1 MACTR
6 AVYLQGYFTPKNH
19 ICQFCLDCLPLRSV
33 TPRCRNWLAGLQMCG
48 MIERPDTETLV
59 VELATSLAQ
68 KAYRLVSFIILITE
82 TVDKKETL

>member
-1 MACTR
+1 
-6 AVYLQGYFTPKNH
+6 
-19 ICQFCLDCLPLRSV
+19 
-33 TPRCRNWLAGLQMCG
+33 MCG